1 MILSVE
7 SYFQTLNYNLNR
19 QAIMLKVSLPLASV
33 QLNYTAYNRN
43 RLSYNAAV

>member
-7 SYFQTLNYNLNR
+7 SYFQALNYNIKR
-19 QAIMLKVSLPLASV
+19 QAIMLKVSLSLASV

-43 RLSYNAAV
+43 RSSYNAAV